1 MNPDKEGP
9 FKVTFLRDNRTG
21 HFLKEE
27 SEPIPLLDATR
38 RFSCVFLSTSVNDA
52 AGLNHQLSAAGIRPY
67 HAGDTSEAEVLLAI
81 PSAKILLIDIDRTF
95 ERWPEILQKLDH
107 SHPHVPKVAL
117 PPPDPAISPLI
128 LSHFLSHVF
137 PHPP

>member
-52 AGLNHQLSAAGIRPY
+52 AGLNHQLSAAGIRAY
-67 HAGDTSEAEVLLAI
+67 RAGDTREGEGLFAI
-81 PSAKILLIDIDRTF
+81 TSAKILLIDIDRTVQ
-95 ERWPEILQKLDH
+95 RWPEILAK
-107 SHPHVPKVAL
+107 
-117 PPPDPAISPLI
+117 IYE
-128 LSHFLSHVF
+128 
-137 PHPP
+137 